1 MFGPCSKKQGADER
15 VHRMKLHCEPY
26 EMIKSGKK
34 TIELR
39 LFDEKR
45 QMIQVGDEIEFTSRT
60 TGEKQ
65 LTEVCAIHLF
75 NTFAEIYRDFDKISL
90 GYDIDEEA
98 SFTDLEKYYSKEE
111 QEKYG
116 VVGIEVRNI

>member
-1 MFGPCSKKQGADER
+1 MIHEMRLHDGPF
-15 VHRMKLHCEPY
+15 KL
-26 EMIKSGKK
+26 IKAGTK

-45 QMIQVGDEIEFTSRT
+45 KEIQVGDKIEFTSRT

-65 LTEVCAIHLF
+65 LTKVIAMHIYSS
-75 NTFAEIYRDFDKISL
+75 FADLYKEYDKVSL
-90 GYDIDEEA
+90 GYAADEEA
-98 SFTDLEKYYSKEE
+98 KPEDMELYYSKEE

-116 VVGIEVRNI
+116 VVGIEIELV

>member
-1 MFGPCSKKQGADER
+1 MKHEMRLHDGPFKKIQAGT
-15 VHRMKLHCEPY
+15 
-26 EMIKSGKK
+26 K
-34 TIELR
+34 TIEMR
-39 LFDEKR
+39 LYDEKR
-45 QMIQVGDEIEFTSRT
+45 QMIQVGDKIEFTSRT

-65 LTEVCAIHLF
+65 LTEVIAIHIY
-75 NTFAEIYRDFDKISL
+75 NSFAEIYRNYDKVSL

-111 QEKYG
+111 LEKYG